1 MYMQDYFRCEDGYEA
16 HAQLNAH
23 RACKKLVHDM
33 HYEVRIQAIINYYA
47 TEENK
52 KVTKAEARLMTLTKE
67 QFLKVTNKQQDSS
80 FDNKHASFDLLCS
93 FHDLQVPPNWCNNH
107 VEAWEKMVD
116 KWVSPEWLEKH
127 QIARDKRLKMKGPAH
142 HQGSLNLRAYAK
154 RYVSGFIS
162 LF

>member
-1 MYMQDYFRCEDGYEA
+1 MQDYFRCEDGYEA

-67 QFLKVTNKQQDSS
+67 QFLKVTNKHQDSS
-80 FDNKHASFDLLCS
+80 FLIISMLHLIFYLYFMTCRCLLIGAIIT
-93 FHDLQVPPNWCNNH
+93 LRPG
-107 VEAWEKMVD
+107 K
-116 KWVSPEWLEKH
+116 KWWTS
-127 QIARDKRLKMKGPAH
+127 
-142 HQGSLNLRAYAK
+142 GSLP
-154 RYVSGFIS
+154 SGWRS
-162 LF
+162 TKLLGTNV